1 MERSDKVDPYD
12 KPTYETCEKITVD
25 SNTFI
30 DHCALCF
37 GSYFIQR
44 AKVFIKIQEMYLIKK
59 RFGPIGIFLLKICP
73 NIGVFISPGMSGM
86 ATQAFRD

>member
-1 MERSDKVDPYD
+1 MWKLFKCTTVQTKKVASMERSDKVDPYD

-37 GSYFIQR
+37 GSYFI
-44 AKVFIKIQEMYLIKK
+44 
-59 RFGPIGIFLLKICP
+59 
-73 NIGVFISPGMSGM
+73 
-86 ATQAFRD
+86 